1 MIFAGLDIGS
11 VSTKVVIINKDKKIL
26 HYEILR
32 TGSNSKKAAEKCMQL
47 ALDKAKLSFDDITNL
62 IATGYGRKIVPFK
75 SDEISEI
82 SCHARGA
89 HFLFPDTK
97 TVIDIGG
104 QDSKAIRLDDNGEAI
119 DFNMNDKCAAGTG
132 RFLEEM
138 AKALD
143 TTVENLGKLSLRA
156 KKSFVIS
163 SMCTV
168 FAESEVVSLLA
179 ENESREDIA
188 KALHNAIADRVLS
201 LAHKVRL
208 ASAVTVTG
216 GVAKNIGV
224 IDSIKAKLANISV
237 HIPEEPQIIGAL
249 GAAIIAL
256 DLTLS
261 KEKFKEWIS

>member
-1 MIFAGLDIGS
+1 MIFAGIDIGS
-11 VSTKVVIINKDKKIL
+11 VSSETVIIDKNKKIL
-26 HYEILR
+26 SYDVVR
-32 TGSNSKKAAEKCMQL
+32 TGSNSKKAAEKSIQA
-47 ALDKAKLSFDDITNL
+47 ALNKANISFEDITNL

-75 SDEISEI
+75 SEEISEI

-89 HFLFPDTK
+89 HFLFPNTR

-104 QDSKAIRLDDNGEAI
+104 QDSKAIRLNENGEAV

-143 TTVENLGKLSLRA
+143 TSVEHLGKLSLRS
-156 KKSFVIS
+156 KKSLVIS

-179 ENESREDIA
+179 ENETREDIA

-208 ASAVTVTG
+208 VNAVTLTG
-216 GVAKNIGV
+216 GVGKNIGV
-224 IDSIKAKLANISV
+224 VDALKSKLPGMTIN
-237 HIPEEPQIIGAL
+237 IPEEPQIVGAL
-249 GAAIIAL
+249 GAALIAL
-256 DLTLS
+256 DS
-261 KEKFKEWIS
+261 ANINA

>member
-11 VSTKVVIINKDKKIL
+11 ISTKAIIIDEDKRIL
-26 HYEILR
+26 SYEILR

-47 ALDKAKLSFDDITNL
+47 ALGKAKISFEDIANL

-89 HFLFPDTK
+89 HFLFPDTR

-104 QDSKAIRLDDNGEAI
+104 QDCKAIRLDENGEAI

-143 TTVENLGKLSLRA
+143 TTVENLGKLSLRS
-156 KKSFVIS
+156 KKTLVIS

-168 FAESEVVSLLA
+168 FAESEVVSLVS
-179 ENESREDIA
+179 EGETREDIA
-188 KALHNAIADRVLS
+188 KALHNAIADRILS
-201 LAHKVRL
+201 LAHKIKL
-208 ASAVTVTG
+208 TNAVTLTG

-224 IDSIKAKLANISV
+224 IESIKSKLPDV
-237 HIPEEPQIIGAL
+237 TVYIPEEPQIIGAL
-249 GAAIIAL
+249 GAALIAS
-256 DLTLS
+256 DLTMA
-261 KEKFKEWIS
+261 KRTAGV

>member
-11 VSTKVVIINKDKKIL
+11 VSTETVIIDTDKKIL
-26 HYEILR
+26 AYNLLR
-32 TGSNSKKAAEKCMQL
+32 TGSDNKKAAETSMQT
-47 ALDKAKLSFDDITNL
+47 ALQKARLTFNDLSNIIT
-62 IATGYGRKIVPFK
+62 TGYGRKIIPFK

-97 TVIDIGG
+97 VVIDIGG
-104 QDSKAIRLDDNGEAI
+104 QDSKAIRVSDDGEAM

-143 TTVENLGKLSLRA
+143 TDVENLGELSLKS
-156 KKSFVIS
+156 KKPLVIS

-179 ENESREDIA
+179 EGQTREDVA
-188 KALHNAIADRVLS
+188 KALHDAIADRVLS
-201 LAHKVRL
+201 LANKVRL
-208 ASAVTVTG
+208 ANAVTLTG

-224 IDSIKAKLANISV
+224 VEAIKSKLPNMAVN
-237 HIPEEPQIIGAL
+237 IPEESQIIGAL
-249 GAAIIAL
+249 GAALIAL
-256 DLTLS
+256 DLQET
-261 KEKFKEWIS
+261 

>member
-11 VSTKVVIINKDKKIL
+11 VSTKVVLIDKDKKIL
-26 HYEILR
+26 YYEILR

-47 ALDKAKLSFDDITNL
+47 VLDKAKLSFDDITNL

-82 SCHARGA
+82 SCHARGI
-89 HFLFPDTK
+89 HFLYPDTK

-104 QDSKAIRLDDNGEAI
+104 QDSKAIRLDENGEAV

-156 KKSFVIS
+156 KKSLVIS

-168 FAESEVVSLLA
+168 FAESEVVSLLS
-179 ENESREDIA
+179 ENEAREDIA

-208 ASAVTVTG
+208 ANAVTVTG

-224 IDSIKAKLANISV
+224 IEAIKSKLPNITV
-237 HIPEEPQIIGAL
+237 HIPEEPQITGGL
-249 GAAIIAL
+249 GAALIAH
-256 DLTLS
+256 DLALS

>member
-11 VSTKVVIINKDKKIL
+11 NSTKAVIMDKDKRIL
-26 HYEILR
+26 SYKILR
-32 TGSNSKKAAEKCMQL
+32 TGSNSKKAAEECMQT
-47 ALDKAKLSFDDITNL
+47 ALEKLNLSFDNITNL

-75 SDEISEI
+75 SAEISEI
-82 SCHARGA
+82 SCHARGS

-97 TVIDIGG
+97 IVIDMGG
-104 QDSKAIRLDDNGEAI
+104 QDTKAIQLDENGEAI

-143 TTVENLGKLSLRA
+143 TTIENLGSLSLQA
-156 KKSFVIS
+156 KKSLVIS

-179 ENESREDIA
+179 ENETIEDIA
-188 KALHNAIADRVLS
+188 QALHNAIADRVLS
-201 LAHKVRL
+201 LAYKLRL
-208 ASAVTVTG
+208 TNAVTLSG

-224 IDSIKAKLANISV
+224 IEAIKSKLPNITV
-237 HIPEEPQIIGAL
+237 NVPKEPQIIGAL
-249 GAAIIAL
+249 GAALIAL
-256 DLTLS
+256 DQY
-261 KEKFKEWIS
+261 

>member
-11 VSTKVVIINKDKKIL
+11 VSTKVVFLDNERKIL
-26 HYEILR
+26 HWEVLR
-32 TGSNSKKAAEKCMQL
+32 TGSNSKKAAEKCMQSV
-47 ALDKAKLSFDDITNL
+47 LDKAKLSFADITSL

-104 QDSKAIRLDDNGEAI
+104 QDSKAIRIDDFGEAV

-143 TTVENLGKLSLRA
+143 TTVENLGKLSL
-156 KKSFVIS
+156 KSQKNLVIS

-179 ENESREDIA
+179 ENETTEDIA

-208 ASAVTVTG
+208 ENALTVTG

-224 IDSIKAKLANISV
+224 IASITSKLPNITA
-237 HIPEEPQIIGAL
+237 HIPENPQIIGAL
-249 GAAIIAL
+249 GAALIAH
-256 DLTLS
+256 DLASS
-261 KEKFKEWIS
+261 KSKLE

>member
-11 VSTKVVIINKDKKIL
+11 VSTKVVIIDKNKKIL
-26 HYEILR
+26 VYDILR
-32 TGSNSKKAAEKCMQL
+32 TGSNSKKAAEKCMQT
-47 ALDKAKLSFDDITNL
+47 ALGKAKACFKDITNL

-82 SCHARGA
+82 SCHAKGA
-89 HFLFPDTK
+89 YFLFPDTR

-104 QDSKAIRLDDNGEAI
+104 QDCKAISLNEEGEAV

-143 TTVENLGKLSLRA
+143 TTVENLGKLSLRS
-156 KKSFVIS
+156 KKSLVIS

-179 ENESREDIA
+179 EDESREDIA
-188 KALHNAIADRVLS
+188 KALHNAIVDRVLG

-208 ASAVTVTG
+208 TNSVTLTG

-224 IDSIKAKLANISV
+224 IEAIKSKLPNMKLC
-237 HIPEEPQIIGAL
+237 IPEEPQIIGAL

-256 DLTLS
+256 DLALS
-261 KEKFKEWIS
+261 TKKS

>member
-11 VSTKVVIINKDKKIL
+11 VSTKVVFIDENKKVI
-26 HYEILR
+26 HYEVLR
-32 TGSNSKKAAEKCMQL
+32 TGSNSKRAAEKCMQAVL
-47 ALDKAKLSFDDITNL
+47 EKTKFSFKDITNL

-89 HFLFPDTK
+89 HFLFSDTK
-97 TVIDIGG
+97 TVIDVGG
-104 QDSKAIRLDDNGEAI
+104 QDSKAIRLDENGEAV

-143 TTVENLGKLSLRA
+143 TTVENLGKLSLHS
-156 KKSFVIS
+156 KKNLVIS

-168 FAESEVVSLLA
+168 FAESEVVSLLS
-179 ENESREDIA
+179 EEETREDVA
-188 KALHNAIADRVLS
+188 RALHNAIADRVLS

-208 ASAVTVTG
+208 SSAVTLSG

-224 IDSIKAKLANISV
+224 VDALKSKLPNIIV

-249 GAAIIAL
+249 GAAIIAR
-256 DLTLS
+256 DMNLS
-261 KEKFKEWIS
+261 K

>member
-1 MIFAGLDIGS
+1 MIFAGLDVGS
-11 VSTKVVIINKDKKIL
+11 VSTKVVLIDKGKKIL
-26 HYEILR
+26 YFEVLR
-32 TGSNSKKAAEKCMQL
+32 TGSNSRKAAEKCMQI
-47 ALDKAKLSFDDITNL
+47 ALDKAKVSFNDIDNL

-89 HFLFPDTK
+89 HFLFPDTRV
-97 TVIDIGG
+97 VIDIGG
-104 QDSKAIRLDDNGEAI
+104 QDSKAIRLDENGDAV

-143 TTVENLGKLSLRA
+143 TTVENFGKLSLRS
-156 KKSFVIS
+156 KKDLVIS

-179 ENESREDIA
+179 ENETTEDIA
-188 KALHNAIADRVLS
+188 KALHEAIADRVLS
-201 LAHKVRL
+201 LAHKVKI
-208 ASAVTVTG
+208 SNAVTLTG

-224 IDSIKAKLANISV
+224 IEAIKFKLPNISI
-237 HIPEEPQIIGAL
+237 HIPEDPQIIGAL
-249 GAAIIAL
+249 GAALIAF
-256 DLTLS
+256 DQPT
-261 KEKFKEWIS
+261 KNCAVRD

>member
-11 VSTKVVIINKDKKIL
+11 VSTKVVLIDKDKKIL
-26 HYEILR
+26 HSEILR
-32 TGSNSKKAAEKCMQL
+32 TGSNSKKAAERCMQT
-47 ALDKAKLSFDDITNL
+47 ALDKAKFSFDDITNL

-82 SCHARGA
+82 SCHAKGA
-89 HFLFPDTK
+89 NYLFPDTK

-104 QDSKAIRLDDNGEAI
+104 QDSKAIRLDESGEAI

-156 KKSFVIS
+156 KKNLVIS

-179 ENESREDIA
+179 ENELREDIA

-208 ASAVTVTG
+208 ANAVTLSG

-224 IDSIKAKLANISV
+224 IEAIKSKLPNITI

-249 GAAIIAL
+249 GAALIAL
-256 DLTLS
+256 DLALS

>member
-11 VSTKVVIINKDKKIL
+11 VSTKVVIIDENKKIL
-26 HYEILR
+26 RHEIVR
-32 TGSNSKKAAEKCMQL
+32 TGSNSKKAAEKCMDSVL
-47 ALDKAKLSFDDITNL
+47 NKIGLSFDNITNL
-62 IATGYGRKIVPFK
+62 IATGYGRKIIPFK

-89 HFLFPDTK
+89 HFLFSDAR

-143 TTVENLGKLSLRA
+143 TTVENLGKLSL
-156 KKSFVIS
+156 KSNKNLVIS

-188 KALHNAIADRVLS
+188 KALHNAITDRVLS
-201 LAHKVRL
+201 LAHKVRITNAIAL
-208 ASAVTVTG
+208 TG

-224 IDSIKAKLANISV
+224 VEGIKSKQPNMTIR
-237 HIPEEPQIIGAL
+237 IPDEPQIIGAL
-249 GAAIIAL
+249 GAALIARDSYL
-256 DLTLS
+256 D
-261 KEKFKEWIS
+261 K

>member
-1 MIFAGLDIGS
+1 MIFAGIDIGS
-11 VSTKVVIINKDKKIL
+11 ISTKVVFIDDNKKLLFCDVV
-26 HYEILR
+26 R
-32 TGSNSKKAAEKCMQL
+32 TGSNSRKAAERCIQAVL
-47 ALDKAKLSFDDITNL
+47 EKAGISLNEISNL

-82 SCHARGA
+82 SCHAKGA
-89 HFLFPDTK
+89 NYLFPDTR

-104 QDSKAIRLDDNGEAI
+104 QDSKAIRLDENGEAV

-143 TTVENLGKLSLRA
+143 TTVENLGKLSLES
-156 KKSFVIS
+156 KKNLIIS

-179 ENESREDIA
+179 ENEEREDIA

-201 LAHKVRL
+201 LAHKVKL
-208 ASAVTVTG
+208 TNALTLTG
-216 GVAKNIGV
+216 GVIKNIGV
-224 IDSIKAKLANISV
+224 IEAIKSKLPGWVI
-237 HIPEEPQIIGAL
+237 HIPDDPQIIGAL

-256 DLTLS
+256 ELTL
-261 KEKFKEWIS
+261 

>member
-1 MIFAGLDIGS
+1 MIFAGIDIGS
-11 VSTKVVIINKDKKIL
+11 VSTKVALIDKDKKML
-26 HYEILR
+26 SYEIIR
-32 TGSNSKKAAEKCMQL
+32 TGSNSKRAAEKCMQL
-47 ALDKAKLSFDDITNL
+47 ALDKANISFDHINNL

-89 HFLFPDTK
+89 HFLYPDTK

-104 QDSKAIRLDDNGEAI
+104 QDSKAISLDENGEAV

-143 TTVENLGKLSLRA
+143 TTVENLGKLSLKS
-156 KKSFVIS
+156 KKNLVIS

-179 ENESREDIA
+179 ENEAREDIA

-201 LAHKVRL
+201 LAHKVRI
-208 ASAVTVTG
+208 ANAVTLTG

-224 IDSIKAKLANISV
+224 IEAIKSKLPHISIN
-237 HIPEEPQIIGAL
+237 IPEESQIIGAL
-249 GAAIIAL
+249 GAAIIAH
-256 DLTLS
+256 DLAL
-261 KEKFKEWIS
+261 